1 MSAPS
6 PRAALLADLVR
17 TSTAFVGRF
26 VSGFDDATALH
37 QAPGLPNH
45 VCWCLGHLALTM
57 HRVVEKINGQPPPAS
72 DFVLPPEADGRRGS
86 RTRAVFDAESVSF
99 GSRPGADAAQYP
111 TLERSLA
118 VFQSAVDRLASVV
131 QALPDADLDREV
143 AWGVLGL
150 KMPVSAL
157 VARMLLHNGFHTGQ
171 IADTRRALRFDSAF
185 A

>member
-1 MSAPS
+1 MTSPS
-6 PRAALLADLVR
+6 PRAALLAELVR

-26 VSGFDDATALH
+26 VNGFDESTALH

-57 HRVVEKINGQPPPAS
+57 QRVVEKINDQPPPAS
-72 DFVLPPEADGRRGS
+72 DFVLPPQADGAHGS
-86 RTRAVFDAESVSF
+86 RARGVFDAESVAF
-99 GSRPGADAAQYP
+99 GSHPGLDASQYP
-111 TLERSLA
+111 TLERALTIFRA
-118 VFQSAVDRLASVV
+118 AVDRLAATV
-131 QALPDADLDREV
+131 QALPDDGLDREV

-171 IADTRRALRFDSAF
+171 IADTRRALNFTSAF